1 MFIDERQI
9 YSYFLPK
16 IRTDPPAENLLIT
29 KIDQDND
36 QDNDQDV
43 AMREKFVIITVS

>member
-1 MFIDERQI
+1 MFIDKRQI

-16 IRTDPPAENLLIT
+16 IRIAPPAENLLFT